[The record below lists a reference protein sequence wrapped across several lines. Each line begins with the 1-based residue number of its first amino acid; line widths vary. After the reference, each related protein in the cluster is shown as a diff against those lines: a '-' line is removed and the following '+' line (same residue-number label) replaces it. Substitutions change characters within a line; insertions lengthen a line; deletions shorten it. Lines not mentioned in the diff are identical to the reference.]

1 MAGLRA
7 VLVRRAD
14 RSHAHHGGDPR
25 ESQPI
30 IEATLVRMAELGFL
44 DDRRYALALIKRLRG
59 RGSSRRKI
67 FARLREKGVDESLR
81 GELLAELGQG
91 ESELEAARI
100 YARRRRLGHYRRALD
115 SSGSAN
121 TPESEDQDDEARRL
135 RRQRELGAL
144 ARAGFDFDVAA
155 RALDAE

>member
-1 MAGLRA
+1 VAGLRA
-7 VLVRRAD
+7 VLVRRAE
-14 RSHAHHGGDPR
+14 RSHAHHGGDPE

-67 FARLREKGVDESLR
+67 GVRLREKGIGDGLR

-91 ESELEAARI
+91 ESELEAARA
-100 YARRRRLGHYRRALD
+100 YARRRRLGVYRRA
-115 SSGSAN
+115 
-121 TPESEDQDDEARRL
+121 QDDNRGNRSAGGEEPDREAQRL

-144 ARAGFDFDVAA
+144 ARAGFDFDVAS

>member
-1 MAGLRA
+1 VAGLRA
-7 VLVRRAD
+7 VLVRRAE
-14 RSHAHHGGDPR
+14 RSHAHHGGDPE

-67 FARLREKGVDESLR
+67 GVRLREKGIDGGLR
-81 GELLAELGQG
+81 DELLSELGQG
-91 ESELEAARI
+91 ESELEAARA
-100 YARRRRLGHYRRALD
+100 YARRRRLGVYRR
-115 SSGSAN
+115 
-121 TPESEDQDDEARRL
+121 DQDDEPDREAQRL

-144 ARAGFDFDVAA
+144 ARAGFDFDVAS